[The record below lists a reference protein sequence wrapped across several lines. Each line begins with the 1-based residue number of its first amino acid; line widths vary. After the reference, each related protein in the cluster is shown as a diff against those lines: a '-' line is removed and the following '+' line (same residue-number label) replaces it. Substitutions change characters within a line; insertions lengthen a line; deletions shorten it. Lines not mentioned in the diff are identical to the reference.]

1 MKIIQVIVVDDH
13 YFFRKGLI
21 TFLNSLHNIKV
32 VGEAGEG
39 YELLELAKNVKPDLI
54 FMDIRMPGMDG
65 IEATR
70 RVLELHPGLKVIALS
85 MMGDEEY
92 FYHMI
97 EAGAQ
102 GFLLKSSENRDLEE
116 AIYKVMSGDTYITP
130 ELLSKVSE
138 RRELVFKYQT
148 ENKDAEVTLTRRELE
163 VLDYICKGLTNNEIA
178 DILSISPRTVDGH
191 RANLIQKTGTK
202 NSVSLVMFAIKNRL
216 IKV

>member
-21 TFLNSLHNIKV
+21 TFLNSIHNIKV
-32 VGEAGEG
+32 IGEAAEG
-39 YELLELAKNVKPDLI
+39 NELLELVKDKKPDMI

-70 RVLELHPGLKVIALS
+70 KVLEVHPDIKVIALS

-92 FYHMI
+92 FHHMI
-97 EAGAQ
+97 EAGAH

-138 RRELVFKYQT
+138 KRDLVFKFQQGKK
-148 ENKDAEVTLTRRELE
+148 EEEISLTRREIE

-178 DILSISPRTVDGH
+178 DILNISP
-191 RANLIQKTGTK
+191 
-202 NSVSLVMFAIKNRL
+202 
-216 IKV
+216 